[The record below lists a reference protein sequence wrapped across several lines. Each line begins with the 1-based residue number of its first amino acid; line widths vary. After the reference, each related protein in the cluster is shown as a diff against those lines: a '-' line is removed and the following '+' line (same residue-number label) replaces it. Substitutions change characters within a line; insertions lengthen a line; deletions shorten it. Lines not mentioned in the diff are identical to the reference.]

1 MEFLEARGIEMMKFG
16 GVFVVHI
23 DGAFAIGGGK
33 FRLAAQIDRAE
44 HSAVR
49 SVDGGGIFA
58 SAVKGK
64 DALGDGL
71 VEDGVW
77 IGVGF
82 NGAKEL
88 QCFKVEDGDIVRS
101 AVAGESAAEVGGNGD
116 AVDALGIRDVTDD
129 GVAVRI
135 ENDFMS
141 AARDVHAAGL
151 TFHVHLIPATIATNG
166 NGFSDNGAAC
176 GRVWM
181 CVG

>member
-1 MEFLEARGIEMMKFG
+1 MMKFG

-116 AVDALGIRDVTDD
+116 AVDALGIRAVTDD

-135 ENDFMS
+135 EHDCVIPPQNVNPP
-141 AARDVHAAGL
+141 AL
-151 TFHVHLIPATIATNG
+151 TLHVTLIQ
-166 NGFSDNGAAC
+166 S
-176 GRVWM
+176 
-181 CVG
+181 